1 MAEVKPLK
9 LRREKAQSFRPR
21 AASNPIA
28 RVLVDH
34 QIVHLEQVY
43 EYEVPELFDATAS
56 IGALVEVEFGH
67 ILTQGVI
74 LERRQTPESAGNLK
88 ELLKVLSIEP
98 YVLPDQLQNIESAA
112 ALYGAKPWDLLRRC
126 VPPFSKVGERNFR
139 SDPDASETAVASN
152 ISLPDSLVTILQD
165 SKRLT
170 CAIELPPS
178 APYWSLIAAI
188 ALERSQTGSV
198 LVLLPNEREMSLL
211 EMTLREIGYSVIPI
225 ASTAGKSDRYQNYL
239 RSRSTKPVIVLA
251 TRSSALLSL
260 SPDATV
266 LVVDDMDESHYERH
280 SPTWNTRDL
289 IKLREDDL
297 SVMYLSTSISLETAR
312 RVSQNSLPLYRF
324 PAPQPLRFHSAN
336 SPQENDYFSIIR
348 DGLTKGSVLVSV
360 GATGYVTSF
369 SCQKCRNVA
378 LCSCGGKLYFPA
390 RGVTPRCATCAT
402 EFLEWF
408 CPWCQESKPRIV
420 KSGVIRRAEEFGRAF
435 PRYPIITS
443 SATNSVSQLADGAH
457 LVLSTPGVEPRGE
470 YAAIIFL
477 DLEGRLLR
485 TTLRATEE
493 LRLHILRTLSM
504 LRGGGEAYF
513 ALPPSDPF
521 LQSILRGK
529 PLGAAEREVTERD
542 AAHLPPD
549 YCAVIISG
557 ERVENLKDVLSIVL
571 RIELLGPF
579 LRNGK
584 KTILVKAP
592 LESQGEIV
600 QLLSH
605 VNRVNSMR
613 KEPLLAYQINPYS
626 LN

>member
-239 RSRSTKPVIVLA
+239 RSRSTKPVIVLG

-297 SVMYLSTSISLETAR
+297 SVIYLSTSISLETAR

-336 SPQENDYFSIIR
+336 SPQESDYFSIIR

-402 EFLEWF
+402 EFLEWS

-435 PRYPIITS
+435 PRYPVITS
-443 SATNSVSQLADGAH
+443 SATNSVSQLADGPH

-557 ERVENLKDVLSIVL
+557 EGVENLKEVLSNVPH
-571 RIELLGPF
+571 IELLGPF
-579 LRNGK
+579 LRESK

-592 LESQGEIV
+592 LESQAKIV

>member
-297 SVMYLSTSISLETAR
+297 SVIYLSTSISLETAR

-336 SPQENDYFSIIR
+336 SPQESDYFSIIR
-348 DGLTKGSVLVSV
+348 
-360 GATGYVTSF
+360 
-369 SCQKCRNVA
+369 
-378 LCSCGGKLYFPA
+378 
-390 RGVTPRCATCAT
+390 
-402 EFLEWF
+402 
-408 CPWCQESKPRIV
+408 
-420 KSGVIRRAEEFGRAF
+420 
-435 PRYPIITS
+435 
-443 SATNSVSQLADGAH
+443 
-457 LVLSTPGVEPRGE
+457 
-470 YAAIIFL
+470 
-477 DLEGRLLR
+477 EGRLPV
-485 TTLRATEE
+485 
-493 LRLHILRTLSM
+493 RLT
-504 LRGGGEAYF
+504 
-513 ALPPSDPF
+513 
-521 LQSILRGK
+521 
-529 PLGAAEREVTERD
+529 
-542 AAHLPPD
+542 
-549 YCAVIISG
+549 
-557 ERVENLKDVLSIVL
+557 
-571 RIELLGPF
+571 
-579 LRNGK
+579 
-584 KTILVKAP
+584 
-592 LESQGEIV
+592 
-600 QLLSH
+600 
-605 VNRVNSMR
+605 
-613 KEPLLAYQINPYS
+613 
-626 LN
+626 

>member
-1 MAEVKPLK
+1 MAAVKPLK
-9 LRREKAQSFRPR
+9 LRREKVQSFRPR
-21 AASNPIA
+21 ASSNPIA

-43 EYEVPELFDATAS
+43 DYEVPELFDATAS

-74 LERRQTPESAGNLK
+74 LERRETSESAGNLK
-88 ELLKVLSIEP
+88 EILKVLSIEP
-98 YVLPDQLQNIESAA
+98 YVLPDQLANIDTAA
-112 ALYGAKPWDLLRRC
+112 ALYGAKPWDFLRRC

-139 SDPDASETAVASN
+139 SNPTLPEGKVISN
-152 ISLPDSLVTILQD
+152 ISLPESLLAILQG
-165 SKRLT
+165 STRLT

-178 APYWSLIAAI
+178 APYWNLVAAI
-188 ALERSQTGSV
+188 ALERSHNASV

-211 EMTLREIGYSVIPI
+211 ETAFHEFGCPLIVI

-239 RSRSTKPVIVLA
+239 KSRSATPVIVLG
-251 TRSSALLSL
+251 TRSSVLHSL
-260 SPDATV
+260 SPEATV

-297 SVMYLSTSISLETAR
+297 SVIYLSTSIGLETAR
-312 RVSQNSLPLYRF
+312 RVSHHSLPLYRF
-324 PAPQPLRFHSAN
+324 PASQPPRFHSAS
-336 SPQENDYFSIIR
+336 SPQGSDYFSIIR
-348 DGLTKGSVLVSV
+348 EGLTKGAVLVSV

-369 SCQKCRNVA
+369 SCQKCRNIA

-390 RGVTPRCATCAT
+390 RGVTPRCATCDT
-402 EFLEWF
+402 EYIEWC
-408 CPWCQESKPRIV
+408 CPWCRESKPRIV

-435 PRYPIITS
+435 PRYSILTS
-443 SATNSVSQLADGAH
+443 SASNPIAQLPEGVH

-493 LRLHILRTLSM
+493 LRLHICRSLSM
-504 LRGGGEAYF
+504 LRHGEDAYF

-529 PLGAAEREVTERD
+529 PLGAAEREVDERD
-542 AAHLPPD
+542 GVHLPPN
-549 YCAVIISG
+549 YCALLVSG
-557 ERVENLKDVLSIVL
+557 ERVENVKVLLANVSQ
-571 RIELLGPF
+571 IELLGPF
-579 LRNGK
+579 LREGK

-592 LESQGEIV
+592 LESQLEIV
-600 QLLSH
+600 RLLSH

-613 KEPLLAYQINPYS
+613 KEPLLSYQINPYS